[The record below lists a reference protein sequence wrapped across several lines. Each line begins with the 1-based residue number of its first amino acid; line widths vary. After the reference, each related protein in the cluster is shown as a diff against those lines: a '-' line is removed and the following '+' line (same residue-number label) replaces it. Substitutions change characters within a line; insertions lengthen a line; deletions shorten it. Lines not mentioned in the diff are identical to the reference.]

1 MIANSEAK
9 TTGPRLAS
17 RLLGAFLE
25 RTGAGGAAPAQ
36 RRYLWTDAHAVI
48 ALLGL
53 HAESPGDGHLARAVA
68 LAHDVHA
75 VLGRFA
81 PGDARRGWISGLP
94 EEEGARRPTVA
105 GLRIGKPMPERP
117 TGATVSEA
125 IDDPSEWERDGQ
137 YFHYLVKWMHA
148 LDRLARAT
156 GEAGW
161 CVHGAALARAACAGF
176 LVRDP
181 DGPRLVWK
189 TSVDLSRAVVDSS
202 GLHDAVG
209 GLVACLL
216 LHESMAALGGTG
228 ELEASAG
235 AGESRGL
242 SREIALLAAICA
254 REPGWRT
261 ADPLGTGELA
271 IDRVALEGL
280 VARGYSVAHDIR
292 SRIASDLAESLRAVP
307 LERILAWPP
316 ARRLA
321 FRELGFALGIGA
333 LADAGLAEEATPR
346 AIRAA
351 SRIVRDW
358 SEASARTGPAWR
370 THEDIGD
377 ATLAA
382 CLAPGAVVPRACAR
396 VIAAGR
402 AISPPSARDRTRG
415 CTGG

>member
-1 MIANSEAK
+1 MATNMRAAA
-9 TTGPRLAS
+9 GDLDLAEDIV
-17 RLLGAFLE
+17 GAFLA
-25 RTGAGGAAPAQ
+25 RTGVGGPSAAQ

-53 HAESPGDGHLARAVA
+53 DAAAPDAGHLARAVA

-156 GEAGW
+156 GDRAW

-176 LVRDP
+176 VVT
-181 DGPRLVWK
+181 DGGSPRLAWK
-189 TSVDLSRAVVDSS
+189 MSVDLSRAVVDSS

-209 GLVACLL
+209 GLVACLAL
-216 LHESMAALGGTG
+216 RESWRSLAAGGA
-228 ELEASAG
+228 ERDALA
-235 AGESRGL
+235 
-242 SREIALLAAICA
+242 REIGLLAGICT

-261 ADPLGTGELA
+261 ADPLGTGELS
-271 IDRVALEGL
+271 IDRAVVEGLAGRGDSVALEIMP
-280 VARGYSVAHDIR
+280 RM
-292 SRIASDLAESLRAVP
+292 ASDLAASLRAVP

-316 ARRLA
+316 SRRLA
-321 FRELGFALGIGA
+321 FRELGFALGVGA
-333 LADAGLAEEATPR
+333 LADAGLAREVPPR
-346 AIRAA
+346 AARAA
-351 SRIVRDW
+351 ARIIGEWCVP
-358 SEASARTGPAWR
+358 SARTGPAWR
-370 THEDIGD
+370 AHEDIGD

-382 CLAPGAVVPRACAR
+382 CLAPGAVVPRPCASPA
-396 VIAAGR
+396 VR
-402 AISPPSARDRTRG
+402 AVSPPSARDRPRG